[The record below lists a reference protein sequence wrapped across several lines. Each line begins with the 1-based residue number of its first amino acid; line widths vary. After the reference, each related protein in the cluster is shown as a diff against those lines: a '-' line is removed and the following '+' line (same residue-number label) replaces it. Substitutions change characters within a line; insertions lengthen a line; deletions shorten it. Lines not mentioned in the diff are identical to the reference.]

1 MLNTAE
7 HCRTHHCCSGHP
19 ARVQR
24 LLRDFAKFPTERN
37 ACYCTGYCTGYITAL
52 YEFDVLTHNQ
62 HTVFLA
68 LSGVLQRDQVICAL
82 LINIIEV

>member
-7 HCRTHHCCSGHP
+7 LTPVVLGAPRGVQCS
-19 ARVQR
+19 
-24 LLRDFAKFPTERN
+24 LRDFAKLPTERN
-37 ACYCTGYCTGYITAL
+37 ACYWTGYITAL
-52 YEFDVLTHNQ
+52 YEFDVLTHDQ